1 VTERRRHATIDQE
14 VSHLAFRRKKE
25 NRFIL
30 LLREQAELVEQGL
43 EGLLRYVT
51 DQDPE
56 GREQVRRCEHDADE
70 MRRILVDELHKT
82 FVTPFDRE
90 DIWNLSLYLDD
101 VLDYAY
107 STVQEMEE
115 LEVDS
120 DEHLVAMVDRLVR
133 AGEDLRQAMER
144 IDDNPMVALDHARR
158 VKHRENQVEKAYR
171 QAVGELFTGP
181 EDVHHV
187 IEMLRR
193 REVYR
198 HVSNAADR
206 ADEAANLIG
215 SVIVKMT

>member
-1 VTERRRHATIDQE
+1 MAIR
-14 VSHLAFRRKKE
+14 RRKKE
-25 NRFIL
+25 NRFIR

-43 EGLLRYVT
+43 EGLLRFVA
-51 DQDPE
+51 DHDEQ
-56 GREQVRRCEHDADE
+56 GREQVRRCEHEADE
-70 MRRILVDELHKT
+70 TRRILVDELHKT

-107 STVQEMEE
+107 STVREIEE
-115 LEVDS
+115 LAVDS

-133 AGEDLRQAMER
+133 AGEDLRMAMER
-144 IDDNPMVALDHARR
+144 IDDNPMVALDHTRR

-171 QAVGELFTGP
+171 QAVGELFSGP
-181 EDVHHV
+181 EDIHHV

>member
-1 VTERRRHATIDQE
+1 MAIR
-14 VSHLAFRRKKE
+14 RRKKE
-25 NRFIL
+25 NVFIR
-30 LLREQAELVEQGL
+30 LLREQAEFVEQGNK
-43 EGLLRYVT
+43 GLLRFVS
-51 DQDPE
+51 DGDSE
-56 GREQVRRCEHDADE
+56 GRDQVRSCEHDADE
-70 MRRILVDELHKT
+70 TRRILVDELHKT

-101 VLDYAY
+101 VVDYAY
-107 STVQEMEE
+107 STVREMEE
-115 LEVDS
+115 LHVEG
-120 DEHLVAMVDRLVR
+120 DEHLVTMVERLVR
-133 AGEDLRQAMER
+133 AGEDLRMAMER

-158 VKHRENQVEKAYR
+158 VKRRENQVEKTYR
-171 QAVGELFTGP
+171 QAIHELFSGP